1 MDRNDIQ
8 VWVRFYLYDGK
19 SVDVDFEPLSYRSHS
34 EYVDAFEEHWIEY
47 SNKDQDYDIVDWD
60 YLDQKAAFGLYD
72 DKNVWDAYNN
82 LFDLAK
88 EYGVKPE
95 TMFELVAYG
104 WGIEQLEDVRENAY
118 QGHYDGYAPLRDFA
132 HYLVDDELL
141 AENQY
146 EYYFDERHFGKELKW
161 DFDLEMLVEDYG
173 YDVAEAEDLLEGSD
187 ESFAEWY
194 IDILGGEISE
204 LGMETV
210 KSYFDF
216 QKLERSLEAEG
227 YLEIDG
233 HIFRPY

>member
-19 SVDVDFEPLSYRSHS
+19 SVDVDFEPLSFRSHS
-34 EYVDAFEEHWIEY
+34 EYVDAFDEHWTEY

-60 YLDQKAAFGLYD
+60 YIDQKGAFGMYD

-104 WGIEQLEDVRENAY
+104 WGIEQLEDVMENAY
-118 QGHYDGYAPLRDFA
+118 EGEHSNFVEFA
-132 HYLVDDELL
+132 NYLVEEELL
-141 AENQY
+141 NEDYYAGLFDY
-146 EYYFDERHFGKELKW
+146 EKFGRELKY
-161 DFDLEMLVEDYG
+161 DFGIEELVEDYG
-173 YDVAEAEDLLEGSD
+173 YDIAYAEELLDGSD
-187 ESFAEWY
+187 EDFAEWY
-194 IDILGGEISE
+194 IEMSGDVTDLGIDFISNY
-204 LGMETV
+204 LDY
-210 KSYFDF
+210 K
-216 QKLERSLEAEG
+216 KLARDLEYEG
-227 YLEIDG
+227 YYEIDG